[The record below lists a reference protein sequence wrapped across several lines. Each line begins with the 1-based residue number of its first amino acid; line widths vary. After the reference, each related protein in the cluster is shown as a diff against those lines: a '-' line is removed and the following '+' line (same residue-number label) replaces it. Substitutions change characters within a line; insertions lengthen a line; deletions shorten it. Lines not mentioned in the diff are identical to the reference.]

1 MIASKD
7 LRRPGR
13 LNPVCRV
20 RRFHASMVAPGQ
32 PSPIR
37 MGLGR
42 TDAMAPGWHASTRSG
57 QSVKVPTA
65 PVSELQEVNLTPFRR
80 SSVPPQL
87 AQIQEAVDAAE
98 QMIGGN
104 VGVEVEAVEQRDLR
118 NFLASHHRGN
128 LDLRR

>member
-20 RRFHASMVAPGQ
+20 RRLHASMVAPGL

-42 TDAMAPGWHASTRSG
+42 TDAMAPGWHASTPSG
-57 QSVKVPTA
+57 QSVKVPSA
-65 PVSELQEVNLTPFRR
+65 PVSEFQEVNLTPFRWR
-80 SSVPPQL
+80 ECSLRERARRRVMP
-87 AQIQEAVDAAE
+87 IE
-98 QMIGGN
+98 QM
-104 VGVEVEAVEQRDLR
+104 
-118 NFLASHHRGN
+118 
-128 LDLRR
+128 